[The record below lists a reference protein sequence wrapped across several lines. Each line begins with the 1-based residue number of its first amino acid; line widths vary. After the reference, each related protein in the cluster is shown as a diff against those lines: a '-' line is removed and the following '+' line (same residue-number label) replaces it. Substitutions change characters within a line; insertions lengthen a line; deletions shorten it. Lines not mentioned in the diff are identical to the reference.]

1 MNYYNYFVT
10 KNSQQYSI
18 QKVISKLKTTF
29 QSKKRTVEKNKFYI
43 NKKSCLMKGST
54 ISLYCNDMDE
64 PCYIKGVQLQS
75 SADDLQN
82 SFSSKFWKIHRKTLV
97 LESLFNKVVGPKRL
111 HHKYLFMIFAKLL
124 RTPFNKTSSTKKIAM
139 ANLSQL
145 SYTKLN
151 K

>member
-54 ISLYCNDMDE
+54 ISLCCKDIDE
-64 PCYIKGVQLQS
+64 PCEIKGVQLQS
-75 SADDLQN
+75 SADDLQ
-82 SFSSKFWKIHRKTLV
+82 K
-97 LESLFNKVVGPKRL
+97 
-111 HHKYLFMIFAKLL
+111 
-124 RTPFNKTSSTKKIAM
+124 
-139 ANLSQL
+139 
-145 SYTKLN
+145 
-151 K
+151 

>member
-1 MNYYNYFVT
+1 
-10 KNSQQYSI
+10 
-18 QKVISKLKTTF
+18 
-29 QSKKRTVEKNKFYI
+29 
-43 NKKSCLMKGST
+43 MKGST
-54 ISLYCNDMDE
+54 ISMYCKDMDE

-75 SADDLQN
+75 SADDL
-82 SFSSKFWKIHRKTLV
+82 V
-97 LESLFNKVVGPKRL
+97 LESLFNKVAGPKRF

-124 RTPFNKTSSTKKIAM
+124 RTPFNKTSCTIKIAM